1 MSRDVERPTP
11 ETLSRPLRLPPETPM
26 SAWPFAAVTTAAAGA
41 AEIAAAVISR
51 AERVAAVTAASW
63 GLGPPAA
70 V

>member
-1 MSRDVERPTP
+1 
-11 ETLSRPLRLPPETPM
+11 M